1 MKFQVGDVVRYL
13 NDVGGGVVQKIVS
26 PMVVEI
32 VDESGFT
39 VPVRENELILIERPE
54 KQEQS
59 QVNSMSSAPQ
69 NPMEI
74 DEPTEDEDIEG
85 NDIPQL
91 FMAFVRNAK
100 DSSLF
105 ELYLINDCNYH
116 ILYVLSSEDGD
127 EVSRINSGLLEA
139 NSKYMIAQISY
150 DEISKMERL
159 HCQAVY
165 FKNKKYS
172 LQNSVDVQVVINP
185 VKFYKPGVFIV
196 NDFFDEDAYV
206 ISVYDAA
213 EIQYK
218 REQDVLRNVEPKQI
232 AEAMQT
238 KKDVDEKQPVTV
250 KKEDKIREIDL
261 HIHELVDNPEKMEPS
276 EMLDLQLQTFER
288 ELVKAVSDGIEK
300 IVFIHGVGNGILKAK
315 IRGCLDRDYP
325 QYFYQDASFEKYKFG
340 ATLVYLRKVYK

>member
-59 QVNSMSSAPQ
+59 QVNSISSVPQ
-69 NPMEI
+69 NPIEI
-74 DEPTEDEDIEG
+74 DEPIADEDIEG

-127 EVSRINSGLLEA
+127 EVFRINSGLLEA

-172 LQNSVDVQVVINP
+172 LQSSVDVQVAINL

-218 REQDVLRNVEPKQI
+218 KEQDVLRNVEPKQI

-238 KKDVDEKQPVTV
+238 KKDVEEKQPVTV

-261 HIHELVDNPEKMEPS
+261 HIHELVDNPEQMEPS
-276 EMLDLQLQTFER
+276 EMLDLQLQTFEQ

>member
-59 QVNSMSSAPQ
+59 YLNSVPSAPQ
-69 NPMEI
+69 NPIEI
-74 DEPTEDEDIEG
+74 DESIEDDDIEG
-85 NDIPQL
+85 NEIPQL

-116 ILYVLSSEDGD
+116 ILYVLSSEDGN

-139 NSKYMIAQISY
+139 NTKYMIAQISY
-150 DEISKMERL
+150 EEISKMERL

-165 FKNKKYS
+165 FKNKKYAM
-172 LQNSVDVQVVINP
+172 QNAVDVQVAINP

-213 EIQYK
+213 DIQYK
-218 REQDVLRNVEPKQI
+218 KEQDLLRNIEPRQI
-232 AEAMQT
+232 AESMQT
-238 KKDVDEKQPVTV
+238 KNVVEKQPVMV
-250 KKEDKIREIDL
+250 KKEEKIREIDL
-261 HIHELVDNPEKMEPS
+261 HIHELVDNPEQMKPS
-276 EMLDLQLQTFER
+276 EMLDIQLQTFER

-340 ATLVYLRKVYK
+340 ATLVYLRKVYR